1 MLNVYDM
8 KKARINSYYKMSLVA
23 ELTGAKAI

>member
-8 KKARINSYYKMSLVA
+8 KKARVNTYYKMSLVA
-23 ELTGAKAI
+23 ELTAAKAM